1 MVSASRRKI
10 SAVFT
15 PNIMETQTLQKKS
28 KINSVLKG
36 ADIIIVSSQQW
47 YTDIGST
54 CKNLA
59 HEFAK
64 DNRVLYINA
73 PLDRKTILYSKHD
86 VNIQRHLDIVNGK
99 KENLFEVENNIW
111 NYYPTNI
118 IESINWIP
126 FTSVFSIVN
135 RINNKR
141 FAEDIMVAIEKL
153 NFKNFII
160 FNDNDIFRS
169 FYLKEFLH
177 PKLYVYCNRDNLLGV
192 DYWKKHGIELE
203 AKLIAKS
210 DLTVANSHALTD
222 YSLQHNSNSYYFG
235 MGCNIELFNG
245 KKSFDVPDDMQNIP
259 HPIIGYV
266 GVLTSLRINTDMIKA
281 IAKAYPSYSVVMVG
295 PYDLLNNKNELD
307 EFSNIYFLGKKPVSA
322 LPFYIQHIDVCINPQ
337 VINDITIVNYPLK
350 IDEYLAMG
358 KPVVA
363 TKTKAMEMF
372 SDHIYLADTPEE
384 FATLVDEAIK
394 SDNETLKE
402 ERIALAATHT
412 WEIAA
417 GKIYSAI
424 NKTLSN

>member
-1 MVSASRRKI
+1 
-10 SAVFT
+10 
-15 PNIMETQTLQKKS
+15 METQTLQKKT
-28 KINSVLKG
+28 KNNSVLKG

-73 PLDRKTILYSKHD
+73 PLDRKTILYSKND
-86 VNIQRHLDIVNGK
+86 VNIQRHLSIIKNN
-99 KENLFEVENNIW
+99 EERIIEVEKNIW
-111 NYYPTNI
+111 NYYPANI

-126 FTSVFSIVN
+126 FTSIFSIVN
-135 RINNKR
+135 KRNNKK
-141 FAEDIMVAIEKL
+141 FAEDIKVAIEKL
-153 NFKNFII
+153 NFKDFII

-169 FYLKEFLH
+169 YYLKEFLN
-177 PKLYVYCNRDNLLGV
+177 PKLYIYCDRDNLLGV

-210 DLTVANSHALTD
+210 DLVVANAHSLTE
-222 YSLQHNSNSYYFG
+222 YSLKHNPNSHYFG

-245 KKSFDVPDDMQNIP
+245 RKKFALPDDMRNIP

-266 GVLTSLRINTDMIKA
+266 GVLTSLRIDTSIIKA
-281 IAKAYPSYSVVMVG
+281 IATAHPDYSIVMVG
-295 PYDLLNNKNELD
+295 PYDLLNDKHEIDNLP
-307 EFSNIYFLGKKPVSA
+307 NIYFLGKKPVSA
-322 LPFYIQHIDVCINPQ
+322 LPAYVQALDVCINPQ
-337 VINDITIVNYPLK
+337 VINDITMVNYPLK

-363 TKTKAMEMF
+363 TKTKEMEMF
-372 SDHIYLADTPEE
+372 DDCIYLGETPDDH
-384 FATLVDEAIK
+384 AALVEKALAE
-394 SDNETLKE
+394 DNENLKE
-402 ERIALAATHT
+402 YRITLAESHT

-417 GKIYSAI
+417 GKIFSAI

>member
-1 MVSASRRKI
+1 
-10 SAVFT
+10 
-15 PNIMETQTLQKKS
+15 
-28 KINSVLKG
+28 
-36 ADIIIVSSQQW
+36 IIVSSQQW

-73 PLDRKTILYSKHD
+73 PLDRKTILYSKND
-86 VNIQRHLDIVNGK
+86 VNIQRHLNIIKNN
-99 KENLFEVENNIW
+99 EERIIEVEKNIW
-111 NYYPTNI
+111 NYYPANI

-126 FTSVFSIVN
+126 FTSIFSIVN
-135 RINNKR
+135 KRNNKK
-141 FAEDIMVAIEKL
+141 FAEDIKVAIEKL

-169 FYLKEFLH
+169 YYLKEFLN
-177 PKLYVYCNRDNLLGV
+177 PKLYIYCDRDNLLGV

-210 DLTVANSHALTD
+210 DLVVANAHSLTE
-222 YSLQHNSNSYYFG
+222 YSLKHNPNSHYFG

-245 KKSFDVPDDMQNIP
+245 RKKFPLPDDMQNIP
-259 HPIIGYV
+259 HPIVGYV
-266 GVLTSLRINTDMIKA
+266 GVLTSLRIDTSIIKA
-281 IAKAYPSYSVVMVG
+281 IAKAHPNYSVVMVG
-295 PYDLLNNKNELD
+295 PYDLLNNKHEIDNLP
-307 EFSNIYFLGKKPVSA
+307 NIYFLGKKPVSA
-322 LPFYIQHIDVCINPQ
+322 LPAYVQALDVCINPQ
-337 VINDITIVNYPLK
+337 VINDITMVNYPLK

-363 TKTKAMEMF
+363 TKTKEMEMF
-372 SDHIYLADTPEE
+372 DDCIYLGETPEDH
-384 FATLVDEAIK
+384 AALVEKALAE
-394 SDNETLKE
+394 DNDNLKE
-402 ERIALAATHT
+402 YRITLAESHT

-417 GKIYSAI
+417 GKIFSAI